1 MGDFGGA
8 PQIRQNVKGFFLIVS
23 LVLYLQISFVE
34 NKILFSV
41 FTIIINRIILHF
53 DNW

>member
-1 MGDFGGA
+1 MKEFDGA
-8 PQIRQNVKGFFLIVS
+8 PQIRQNVKGFFFIVG

-34 NKILFSV
+34 NKIPFSV
-41 FTIIINRIILHF
+41 FTIIINRIMLYF